1 MRPVGAAVAVVSL
14 ALGAP
19 GVASAASITVDPAN
33 RCYREQQRVFLMAQG
48 YSPNGFVNFTR
59 DGNMVAR
66 LQADPSGAISGNLT
80 LPGLIKG
87 QRPLTYVGTD
97 EGNPS
102 LTASVTLLTT
112 ATDVRVKPE
121 TGPPNRRLTITGRG
135 FWGGKTLWAHV
146 RRVRR
151 GERARTRA
159 RARVRSVRIG
169 RVRGPCRKVRAT
181 KRLFRRNTAPGRYRV
196 QFDMFRRYRPERAV
210 EYDDLSVRILRPTR
224 RR

>member
-19 GVASAASITVDPAN
+19 GAASAATITVDPVN
-33 RCYREQQRVFLMAQG
+33 RCYREQAQVFLMAQG

-59 DGNMVAR
+59 GGKNVAR
-66 LQADPSGAISGNLT
+66 LQADPSGAIQGHLT

-97 EGNPS
+97 EANPS

-112 ATDVRVKPE
+112 ATDVRVKE
-121 TGPPNRRLTITGRG
+121 QSGAPNRVLTITGRG

-146 RRVRR
+146 RHVKR
-151 GERARTRA
+151 GKRARARA
-159 RARVRSVRIG
+159 RARVRSVRVG
-169 RVRGPCRKVRAT
+169 RVTGACRKVRAR
-181 KRLFRRNTAPGRYRV
+181 KRLFRRGTAPGRYRV
-196 QFDMFRRYRPERAV
+196 QFDTFRRYRPERMV